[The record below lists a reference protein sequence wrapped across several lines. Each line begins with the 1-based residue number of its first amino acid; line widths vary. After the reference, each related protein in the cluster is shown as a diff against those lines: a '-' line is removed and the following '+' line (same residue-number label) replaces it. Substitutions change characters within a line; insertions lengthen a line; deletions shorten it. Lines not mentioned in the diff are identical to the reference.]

1 MLGLQMLT
9 NPVVMRFSGLQI
21 FALVARFCRNFVGK
35 IRLSLRLLLYQLSY
49 WCSYSFVIA
58 EGIFRLNTF
67 QSAIFEKLNFW
78 LRTAVFREVLVCYSS
93 STN

>member
-58 EGIFRLNTF
+58 EEIFRLN
-67 QSAIFEKLNFW
+67 IFNPPYSKSSIFGFVLRFLEK
-78 LRTAVFREVLVCYSS
+78 S
-93 STN
+93 